1 LETTLTDALDATLA
15 ATLWP
20 AQRSSRIARAA
31 ALAVG
36 GALVLTLSAKIQV
49 PFIPVPMTLQTLVV
63 LVLGAAFGARLAA
76 ATVALYLL
84 EGLLGLPV
92 FAGAVA
98 GPAYMAGP
106 TGGFLLGFLIAAA
119 LIGFLAERGWDRSW
133 GRLVA
138 AMTLGHVA
146 IFALGFGWLAVLIGP
161 EKGFA
166 LGVAPFALAT
176 IVKTLLA
183 AALIVAAWGATGRAP
198 GV

>member
-20 AQRSSRIARAA
+20 AQRSSRVARAA